1 MTPDPL
7 QLQNYDL
14 AKGLEFVA
22 FWIAVIL
29 ITVLVFTWP
38 AHYRLMN
45 AYDEALAAPK
55 KRRKQIIL
63 DHMRYIIFAVL
74 GYKGEDRER
83 QRLSQIN
90 ANWVFDNFGSI
101 FIRFS
106 IFYFIY
112 IWALILT
119 TRPLLID
126 TATGEVH
133 IMAFTSK
140 AIFGFLMIF
149 VYIFSTATFD
159 ILSIY
164 VTLRHIERIKRSPG
178 TFVAALLV
186 SRNLAFASLFFCM
199 SQVVSNVI
207 WPLKTNTEVPFTSR
221 VFSPAIT
228 LWPYAFVFDTNSASP
243 EYMQPFFP
251 GQLLITTTV
260 FLPTVI
266 VMLLSLVFLISIYVL
281 GGVKRQLIAHNLV
294 PLRIQVT
301 LGPGEKSMAQFGWLN
316 AITIGIVTSL
326 LGSMIYEWL
335 KFMVRV

>member
-14 AKGLEFVA
+14 AKGLEFVTL
-22 FWIAVIL
+22 WIAIIFCAVL
-29 ITVLVFTWP
+29 IFTWR
-38 AHYRLMN
+38 AQYRLMN
-45 AYDEALAAPK
+45 AYDVLTAPK
-55 KRRKQIIL
+55 KRRKQMIL
-63 DHMRYIIFAVL
+63 DYIREIIFAVL
-74 GYKGEDRER
+74 GYKGEERER

-126 TATGEVH
+126 TVTGMVQ
-133 IMAFTSK
+133 IMDFTSK
-140 AIFGFLMIF
+140 PIFGFLMIF
-149 VYIFSTATFD
+149 LYIVSTATFD

-164 VTLRHIERIKRSPG
+164 VTLRHIERIKKSSQA
-178 TFVAALLV
+178 TTAALLLL
-186 SRNLAFASLFFCM
+186 RNLAFASLFFCL

-207 WPLKTNTEVPFTSR
+207 WPLKTNTEVSFAGR
-221 VFSPAIT
+221 VFSPAIA

-243 EYMQPFFP
+243 DYMYPFFP
-251 GQLLITTTV
+251 GQLLITATV

-266 VMLLSLVFLISIYVL
+266 AVLLSVVSLVSIYVV
-281 GGVKRQLIAHNLV
+281 GGIKRQLIACNLV
-294 PLRIQVT
+294 PLTVQVT
-301 LGPGEKSMAQFGWLN
+301 LGPVKEPVAQFRCLN
-316 AITIGIVTSL
+316 AVTIGIATSVV
-326 LGSMIYEWL
+326 GSVIYEWL
-335 KFMVRV
+335 KFILRV